1 MSDTRPKVKLAD
13 VARLAGVSISAVSR
27 CFTPGASVSD
37 KTKSLVLKAARQ
49 LGYQPLVAGK
59 SIGSSQLRLVA
70 VAVSHFKN
78 PFYPLLVEH
87 FSRAL
92 SQLGYQILLFQ
103 TEGDLRVSTD
113 VEDTLFRVLDY
124 PVDGL
129 LILNAS
135 LSAGEENL
143 LRGMNI
149 PIVMVSRTG
158 VDPGFSAVGADNH
171 QGGRLAAHALV
182 EAGCKRIA
190 YMAGLENTSTQIER
204 EQGFREGL
212 AEKGA
217 DLYARA
223 VGHYTDEGARHATRV
238 LFSRDRRP
246 DALFA
251 ANDLMAIAAMDTL
264 KTEFR
269 LKVPMDVS
277 VVGFD
282 NIPQASW
289 PSYGLSTVD
298 PGVERLVSE
307 SVRLLIELG
316 HSPEQ
321 VNQQVR
327 LPVRLVTRSSVRQD
341 K

>member
-1 MSDTRPKVKLAD
+1 MSDTRSKVKLAD

-49 LGYQPLVAGK
+49 LGYQPLAAGK
-59 SIGSSQLRLVA
+59 SIGSSPLRMMA

-171 QGGRLAAHALV
+171 EGGRLAAHALV

-190 YMAGLENTSTQIER
+190 YMAGLESTSTQIER
-204 EQGFREGL
+204 EQGFRAGL

-217 DLYARA
+217 DLYARV

-264 KTEFR
+264 KSEFR

-277 VVGFD
+277 IVGFD

-289 PSYGLSTVD
+289 PSYALSTIDPRVD
-298 PGVERLVSE
+298 LLVNE

-316 HSPEQ
+316 HSPERA
-321 VNQQVR
+321 NQQIR
-327 LPVRLVTRSSVRQD
+327 LPVRLVTRNSVRQET
-341 K
+341 

>member
-1 MSDTRPKVKLAD
+1 MSDTRAKVKLAD

-49 LGYQPLVAGK
+49 LGYQPLAAGK
-59 SIGSSQLRLVA
+59 SIGSSPLRMMA

-171 QGGRLAAHALV
+171 EGGRLAAHALV

-190 YMAGLENTSTQIER
+190 YMAGLESTSTQIER
-204 EQGFREGL
+204 EQGFRAGL

-217 DLYARA
+217 DLYARV

-264 KTEFR
+264 KSEFR

-277 VVGFD
+277 IVGFD

-289 PSYGLSTVD
+289 PSYALSTIDPRVD
-298 PGVERLVSE
+298 LLVNE

-316 HSPEQ
+316 HSPERA
-321 VNQQVR
+321 NQQIR
-327 LPVRLVTRSSVRQD
+327 LPVRLVTRNSVRQET
-341 K
+341 

>member
-1 MSDTRPKVKLAD
+1 MM
-13 VARLAGVSISAVSR
+13 
-27 CFTPGASVSD
+27 
-37 KTKSLVLKAARQ
+37 
-49 LGYQPLVAGK
+49 
-59 SIGSSQLRLVA
+59 A

-171 QGGRLAAHALV
+171 EGGRLAAHALV

-190 YMAGLENTSTQIER
+190 YMAGLESTSTQIER
-204 EQGFREGL
+204 EQGFRAGL

-217 DLYARA
+217 DLYARV

-264 KTEFR
+264 KSEFR

-277 VVGFD
+277 IVGFD

-289 PSYGLSTVD
+289 PSYALSTIDPRVD
-298 PGVERLVSE
+298 LLVNE

-316 HSPEQ
+316 HSPERA
-321 VNQQVR
+321 NQQIR
-327 LPVRLVTRSSVRQD
+327 LPVRLVTRNSVRQET
-341 K
+341 